1 MKRLIPFALLGIL
14 IVSFSACAGETP
26 CRHSEINPSAY
37 FDQESHF
44 PSKGVCNLCSEEVE
58 FDSIQIWDEEDLM
71 QLGNDIKDNY
81 DIGCYS
87 ISINDDIDMAAKVWM
102 SPYLDGSKSAFNK
115 KSLVIDGNGH
125 TISNLSAGSE
135 TETTHQGFI
144 GHTYSSVELVIRN
157 LTLSDASF
165 TNKDDGEY
173 SSVGGFVGNI
183 EATTS
188 VTLENC
194 HLRTSHLDGGH
205 YAGGLYGYGAAYSK
219 EDDGPVATKITIKN
233 CSVEKSTIES
243 EGSTGG
249 IAGHADGDKDTTVV
263 VSDCRVEDNHIYCT
277 KANVTDKAGSLFGT
291 VHVGK
296 VTVSNAAISGNDVK
310 SDGVPNGNV
319 YGRHLP
325 GETGKFILEGEEV
338 KPATEVIQ

>member
-1 MKRLIPFALLGIL
+1 MKKLIPFALLGIL
-14 IVSFSACAGETP
+14 VVAFSACAGETP
-26 CRHSEINPSAY
+26 CRHSEITPSAY
-37 FDQESHF
+37 FDEQKHY

-58 FDSIQIWDEEDLM
+58 FDSIQIWDEDDLM
-71 QLGNDIKDNY
+71 QLGNDLEANY
-81 DIGCYS
+81 DLGCFS
-87 ISINDDIDMAAKVWM
+87 ISINNDLDMSGKTWT
-102 SPYLDGSKSAFNK
+102 SPRISGYTAPYNK
-115 KSLVIDGNGH
+115 KSFVFDGNGH
-125 TISNLSAGSE
+125 TISKLTAGSD
-135 TETTHQGFI
+135 TDPNHQGFI
-144 GHTYSSVELVIRN
+144 GSTYSSVDLTIRN
-157 LTLSDASF
+157 LTLSGASF

-205 YAGGLYGYGAAYSK
+205 YAGGLYGYGTAYSK
-219 EDDGPVATKITIKN
+219 EDDGPVATKITIRN

-277 KANVTDKAGSLFGT
+277 KENVTDKAGSLFGT

-296 VTVSNAAISGNDVK
+296 VTVSNATISDNDVK
-310 SDGVPNGNV
+310 SDGVSNDKV

-338 KPATEVIQ
+338 KPATEVTQ